1 MKDKIQSKVAKAF
14 DKKLADAVD
23 TFTCEKPIYS
33 GEFDFETQTYPVV
46 GSESYSGRGVLFGS
60 YLKDLVKPADYQ
72 AEDAKAIVLQN
83 EVSGVPQIGDVWN
96 TVKGDFEVKNI
107 GSDPVSATYIIQL
120 RKVGAWFTLMIQT

>member
-1 MKDKIQSKVAKAF
+1 MIRNKIQAKVGKAF

-33 GEFDFETQTYPVV
+33 GEFDFETQTYPVI

-60 YLKDLVKPADYQ
+60 YQKDLVKPADYQ

-83 EVSGVPQIGDVWN
+83 EVTGIPQIGDVWA
-96 TVKGDFEVKNI
+96 TSKGDFKVINI
-107 GSDPVSATYIIQL
+107 GADPTSSIWVCQL
-120 RKVGAWFTLMIQT
+120 RKV

>member
-1 MKDKIQSKVAKAF
+1 MIKKKIQSKVAKAF

-33 GEFDFETQTYPVV
+33 GEFDFETQTYPVI
-46 GSESYSGRGVLFGS
+46 GNESYSGRGVLFGS

-83 EVSGVPQIGDVWN
+83 EVTQVPQIDDVWV
-96 TVKGDFEVKNI
+96 TDKGDFKVVNI
-107 GSDPVSATYIIQL
+107 GADPASATYSIQL
-120 RKVGAWFTLMIQT
+120 RKVGA

>member
-1 MKDKIQSKVAKAF
+1 MIKNKIQSKVAKAF

-46 GSESYSGRGVLFGS
+46 GSDSYSGRGVLFGS
-60 YLKDLVKPADYQ
+60 YQKELVKPVDYQ

-83 EVSGVPQIGDVWN
+83 ELTAVPQIDDVWV
-96 TVKGDFEVKNI
+96 TSRGDFKVINI
-107 GSDPVSATYIIQL
+107 GADPTGSIWTCQL
-120 RKVGAWFTLMIQT
+120 RKI

>member
-1 MKDKIQSKVAKAF
+1 MRDELQEELAAAF
-14 DKKLADAVD
+14 NDDLADAVD
-23 TFTCEKPIYS
+23 SFTCEKPIYS

-83 EVSGVPQIGDVWN
+83 EVTAVPQIGDVWA
-96 TVKGDFEVKNI
+96 TSKGDFKVVNI
-107 GSDPVSATYIIQL
+107 GADPVAATYTIQL
-120 RKVGAWFTLMIQT
+120 RKVGV

>member
-1 MKDKIQSKVAKAF
+1 MGMRDELQEELAEAF
-14 DKKLADAVD
+14 STDLADAVD

-83 EVSGVPQIGDVWN
+83 EVTAVPQIDDVWA
-96 TVKGDFEVKNI
+96 TSKGDFKVVNI
-107 GSDPVSATYIIQL
+107 GADPTDSIWTCQL
-120 RKVGAWFTLMIQT
+120 RKV